1 MLVLFNKPFHVLS
14 QFSDKE
20 GIAYERENLSHFIDI
35 KDVYPAG
42 RLDLDSEGLM
52 ILTDN
57 GKLQSRISSP
67 KFKVEKTY
75 LVQVEG
81 IPTDSNLDSIRKGL
95 ELKDGVTRPAKARL
109 INEPKWLWNRE
120 PPIRVRKSV
129 PDSWLELKIREGKNR
144 QIRRMTAKI
153 GFPTLRLIRTS
164 IGEWKLG
171 NLKPGDYRV
180 L

>member
-1 MLVLFNKPFHVLS
+1 MDP
-14 QFSDKE
+14 
-20 GIAYERENLSHFIDI
+20 
-35 KDVYPAG
+35 
-42 RLDLDSEGLM
+42 
-52 ILTDN
+52 
-57 GKLQSRISSP
+57 
-67 KFKVEKTY
+67 
-75 LVQVEG
+75 
-81 IPTDSNLDSIRKGL
+81 IRKGL
-95 ELKDGVTRPAKARL
+95 ELKDGVTRPATARL

-120 PPIRVRKSV
+120 PPIRVRKSI
-129 PDSWLELKIREGKNR
+129 PDSWLELKIKEGKNR